1 MITSYVTALTK
12 ELSEYT
18 PTKPDNG
25 IKERRKIDRRLF
37 DIVKK
42 IILTTSK
49 IFTNNQ
55 QVKLVEAMRFVAQK
69 HQGRYRKDKI
79 TPYLHHPLE
88 VALIIIELGI
98 IDFKTT
104 IAALLHDVVE
114 DEGVTLKEIHK
125 KFGASVRNI
134 VDLLSKTENT
144 SDAYW
149 LRMKSEP
156 DLNIVWRVITLKFA
170 DRTHYFLTTKS
181 VSKESL
187 ERKKQETL
195 KEFPELYIVIKRA
208 MLKLYQRGTIKSID
222 KATKTP
228 ELINK
233 KLFHEIRKH
242 T

>member
-1 MITSYVTALTK
+1 MTSYVTALTK
-12 ELSEYT
+12 ELSAYT

-25 IKERRKIDRRLF
+25 VAERRRIDRRLF
-37 DIVKK
+37 FIVEK
-42 IILTTSK
+42 IIFQTSK
-49 IFTNNQ
+49 IFTQSQ
-55 QVKLVEAMRFVAQK
+55 QAKLVEAMRFTAKK
-69 HQGRYRKDKI
+69 HQGRYRKDKV

-104 IAALLHDVVE
+104 IAALLHDMVE

-125 KFGASVRNI
+125 NFGASVRNI
-134 VDLLSKTENT
+134 VDLLSKTDN
-144 SDAYW
+144 YW

-156 DLNIVWRVITLKFA
+156 DLNIVWRVIVLKFA

-181 VSKESL
+181 VSKESI

-208 MLKLYQRGTIKSID
+208 MLKLYQRGTIKSVD

-228 ELINK
+228 ELIHK
-233 KLFHEIRKH
+233 KLFHEVRKH
-242 T
+242 S